1 MGLADT
7 FGRDDRFEIKTDSFI
22 ALVEKAAKAKAESQ
36 LMMNAINC
44 DVPHRYI
51 RETMTGISEEP
62 EDNRPDPDSD
72 SGDAGFEIVGHDEV
86 ME

>member
-1 MGLADT
+1 
-7 FGRDDRFEIKTDSFI
+7 
-22 ALVEKAAKAKAESQ
+22 
-36 LMMNAINC
+36 MMNAINC

-72 SGDAGFEIVGHDEV
+72 SGDAGFEIVGYDEV